1 MNNPIPAMGR
11 AIRRDAAA
19 IIVVA
24 LTSGLVSALP
34 PFNLAHGW
42 SIDALTAL
50 RWNVFGTRRDPATTP
65 VAVIAI
71 DEETYETPPF
81 KGSPTLTWTTEIGRV
96 LNSVIDGG
104 ARVVGFDI
112 VFPTSIEQS
121 EIPFGDDMVGVRLR
135 GFDRAFLRSLATG
148 AAAGKVVLGQIL
160 GGEQPSPGQQIAV
173 GRQKNIRALNIYTD
187 PDGVVR
193 RVPLTFGDQGNKI
206 PSMALELASRA
217 LSTEPVLGENGRV
230 TLAGYVIPSAVPNTV
245 TLNFEGGANDV
256 QTFSFADLHA
266 CIERNDADFFRRQF
280 AGKIVIFGT
289 LLGGEDRKITSK
301 RFATG
306 LDGSRAPR
314 CALPPAAPT
323 TVQFKRSSIA
333 GVYIHAT
340 AVHNLMARDAVV
352 EPGRVSVTAI
362 AVAFAALAALAAA
375 GLAPGAA
382 AAVYVGMAAIWTGCG
397 TFAFAR
403 SLALPLSEPFLAGLV
418 SMAAIVAY
426 RLVVTDKGERLLRK
440 SFGLYLAPQVIEKM
454 LASNKLPVL
463 GGETR
468 DVTVFFSDL
477 EGFSSISEQMT
488 PADLVAF
495 MNDYLSAMTDIIES
509 KGGYIDK
516 YIGDS
521 IVAVFGAP
529 ADDGD
534 HASNAA
540 RAALGC
546 RERLAELNRVS
557 STFKGHRVAQR
568 MGLNSG
574 SALVGNIGSRRRFN
588 YSVMSDAVNVASRL
602 EGANKFYGTT
612 IAASE
617 MTVGLTG
624 SAFIWRELDAIR
636 VKGRSR
642 PVKIY
647 ELVAEAGQETPQQAA
662 SAAAYAEGLAHWRSR
677 EFDAAAECFGRAADI
692 DKPSALFLDRAKAFI
707 GNAPGPDWE
716 PVNSLD
722 AK

>member
-1 MNNPIPAMGR
+1 VGSVV
-11 AIRRDAAA
+11 RRDAVV
-19 IIVVA
+19 IILVA
-24 LTSGLVSALP
+24 LICGVVCALP
-34 PFNLAHGW
+34 PFNLIHGW

-50 RWNVFGTRRDPATTP
+50 RWEVFGARRDPAALP

-81 KGSPTLTWTTEIGRV
+81 KASPTLTWTTEIGRV
-96 LNSVIDGG
+96 LNAVIDGG
-104 ARVVGFDI
+104 ARVVGFDV

-121 EIPFGDDMVGVRLR
+121 EIPFGDDLLGARMR
-135 GFDRAFLRSLATG
+135 GFDRAFLRSLAAG
-148 AAAGKVVLGQIL
+148 AVAGKVVLGETL
-160 GGEQPSPGQQIAV
+160 RGDRPSPGQRIAV
-173 GRQKNIRALNIYTD
+173 GQQKNIRALNTYSD

-193 RVPLTFGDQGNKI
+193 RMPLTFPGGGKPI
-206 PSMALELASRA
+206 ASMALELASRA
-217 LSTEPVLGENGRV
+217 LNSEPVLGQDGSV
-230 TLAGYVIPSAVPNTV
+230 TLAGYRVPGAVATTM

-266 CIERNDADFFRRQF
+266 CVERNDADFFRRQF
-280 AGKIVIFGT
+280 AGKVVIFGT

-314 CALPPAAPT
+314 CALAPPPPVAA
-323 TVQFKRSSIA
+323 QFKRSSIA

-340 AVHNLMARDAVV
+340 AVHNLMARDALI
-352 EPGRVSVTAI
+352 ELGRVPATIIAI
-362 AVAFAALAALAAA
+362 VFALLAALAARM
-375 GLAPGAA
+375 LAPGAA
-382 AAVYVGMAAIWTGCG
+382 AVVYFGMAATWTCCA
-397 TFAFAR
+397 TLAFTR
-403 SLALPLSEPFLAGLV
+403 SLVLPLSEPFLAGLA

-426 RLVVTDKGERLLRK
+426 RLVVTDKGERLLRR
-440 SFGLYLAPQVIEKM
+440 SFALYLAPQVIDKM

-477 EGFSSISEQMT
+477 EGFSSISEKMT
-488 PADLVAF
+488 PVELVAF
-495 MNDYLSAMTDIIES
+495 MNEYLSAMTEVIES
-509 KGGYIDK
+509 ESGYIDK

-529 ADDGD
+529 ADDSD

-546 RERLAELNRVS
+546 SARLRELNGYS
-557 STFKGHRVAQR
+557 AAFQGHKVAHR

-574 SALVGNIGSRRRFN
+574 AALVGNIGSGRRFN

-602 EGANKFYGTT
+602 EGANKYYGTT

-617 MTVGLTG
+617 MTVALTG
-624 SAFIWRELDAIR
+624 STFTWRELDAIR
-636 VKGRSR
+636 VQGRST
-642 PVKIY
+642 PVNIY
-647 ELVAEAGQETPQQAA
+647 ELLAEAGQETPQQAA
-662 SAAAYAEGLAHWRSR
+662 SAASYAEGLAHWRNR
-677 EFDAAAECFGRAADI
+677 EFDAAAKCFERFADV
-692 DKPSALFLDRAKAFI
+692 DKPSARFLSRARAFSSHP
-707 GNAPGPDWE
+707 PGSDWE
-716 PVNSLD
+716 PVSTLD
-722 AK
+722 GK